1 MKFATVKSLAAK
13 LSIATVA
20 VGALM
25 FAGTAP
31 AQAQQWGVAVQ
42 YGQPGYVVDRDDY
55 YRDHDRH
62 EYWERERAR
71 REFYERQRREEF
83 LRRQAWLRHEQW
95 EHQNRYYGHDHD
107 GYEYGYR

>member
-42 YGQPGYVVDRDDY
+42 YGQPAYVADRYD
-55 YRDHDRH
+55 YRDRDRH
-62 EYWERERAR
+62 EFYERER
-71 REFYERQRREEF
+71 RERFERQRREES
-83 LRRQAWLRHEQW
+83 LRRQAWLRQQQW
-95 EHQNRYYGHDHD
+95 EREHRYYDHD
-107 GYEYGYR
+107 RAYGYR